1 MILYK
6 NDIAKLTE
14 LVSSH
19 TKTFLLLDENTENYC
34 LNVLKDLDFQN
45 VIKIVIPS
53 GEHNKTIETVQ
64 YIWLQLIENH
74 ADRKSLLINVGGGMV
89 TDIGGFAASCYQR
102 GIDFINIPTTL
113 LGMIDA
119 AIGGKTGI
127 DFQGL
132 KNQIGLFSQPLAVV
146 ILFEFL
152 ETLPKRELLS
162 GLAEIIKYGF
172 IVDKS
177 FLEAK
182 LLKNPVNLVN
192 PVYFLRRQESEVRS
206 QNIYNPVNLVN
217 PVYIKKAIDV
227 KDKITRSDANEHGLR
242 KILNFGHTVGH
253 AIETYLIENQKEIR
267 HGEGVAMGMV
277 SVLYLSEK
285 YCGLNHDVTL
295 NYQDLYA
302 KTFNRFCLNDIP
314 VEALMEIMRHD
325 KKNEGGDIRFVLIE
339 DYGKPVYDVVVRPE
353 DIIDSISYLIDYL
366 NDANYWGK

>member
-6 NDIAKLTE
+6 QDIAKLKE
-14 LVSSH
+14 LISSH
-19 TKTFLLLDENTENYC
+19 TKTFLLLDENTEKYC
-34 LNVLKDLDFQN
+34 LQTIKDIDFQD
-45 VIKIVIPS
+45 VVKIVIPY
-53 GEHNKTIETVQ
+53 GEQYKNIETVQ
-64 YIWLQLIENH
+64 LIWSKLIENQ

-119 AIGGKTGI
+119 SIGGKTGI

-132 KNQIGLFSQPLAVV
+132 KNQIGVFSQPKAVV
-146 ILFEFL
+146 VLFEFL

-177 FLEAK
+177 FLEVK
-182 LLKNPVNLVN
+182 LQNNPVN
-192 PVYFLRRQESEVRS
+192 Y
-206 QNIYNPVNLVN
+206 VN

-227 KDKITRSDANEHGLR
+227 KNEITCHDATEQGRR
-242 KILNFGHTVGH
+242 KILNFGHTIGH
-253 AIETYLIENQKEIR
+253 ALETYLIENHKEIR
-267 HGEGVAMGMV
+267 HGESVALGMIPA
-277 SVLYLSEK
+277 LYLSEK
-285 YCGLNHDVTL
+285 YCNLDARWTS
-295 NYQDLYA
+295 YYKELYA
-302 KTFNRFCLNDIP
+302 KTFNRFNFNDIP
-314 VEALMEIMRHD
+314 VEALLEIMRHD

-339 DYGKPVYDVVVRPE
+339 DIGKPVYDVAVDLKYIV
-353 DIIDSISYLIDYL
+353 DSINYLIDYL

>member
-6 NDIAKLTE
+6 NEIAKLQQIIA
-14 LVSSH
+14 SH
-19 TKTFLLLDENTENYC
+19 TKVFVLLDENTEKYC
-34 LNVLKDLDFQN
+34 LQIINSIDLLKSN
-45 VIKIVIPS
+45 TIKIIIPS
-53 GEHNKTIETVQ
+53 GEQNKNIETVQ
-64 YIWLQLIENH
+64 YIWSRLVENH
-74 ADRKSLLINVGGGMV
+74 ADRKSLLINIGGGMV

-102 GIDFINIPTTL
+102 GIDFINVPTTL

-119 AIGGKTGI
+119 AVGGKTGI

-132 KNQIGLFSQPLAVV
+132 KNQIGVFSQPLAVM

-182 LLKNPVNLVN
+182 ID
-192 PVYFLRRQESEVRS
+192 SE
-206 QNIYNPVNLVN
+206 
-217 PVYIKKAIDV
+217 YIRKAIEV
-227 KDKITRSDANEHGLR
+227 KDEITRSDTTEHGRR

-253 AIETYLIENQKEIR
+253 ALETYLLDNHQEIR
-267 HGEGVAMGMV
+267 HGEGVALGMV
-277 SVLYLSEK
+277 SALFLSEK
-285 YCGLNHDVTL
+285 YCNLNHDLTL
-295 NYQDLYA
+295 YYKDLYA
-302 KTFNRFCLNDIP
+302 KNFNRFDLTNIP
-314 VEALMEIMRHD
+314 VDELMKIMRHD

-339 DYGKPVYDVVVRPE
+339 DIGKPIYDVVVKPE
-353 DIIDSISYLIDYL
+353 DIVDSITYLIDYL